1 MLVLSPG
8 DVITIDDIPSEI
20 KAAAS
25 QPPKAEKPCLPV
37 ADTVSS
43 SNPVSLEDT
52 KKAKILEAISAAGGN
67 KSKAAENLGISRRT
81 LHRKL
86 KEWGMS

>member
-1 MLVLSPG
+1 
-8 DVITIDDIPSEI
+8 
-20 KAAAS
+20 
-25 QPPKAEKPCLPV
+25 
-37 ADTVSS
+37 
-43 SNPVSLEDT
+43 LEDT